1 MKIIINLK
9 CLKLI
14 RSCDSIRPL
23 ALLALAL
30 TLSACNGKA
39 PIQPENTSSAPAAP
53 PISVEQ
59 MVERNRATEKATS
72 SLIKSRARIQ
82 ESGSETREIR
92 MTVYRKWEADGS
104 QKMLVEFN
112 TPEEKDRAGL
122 ISISPQGE
130 VEGTRYAQ
138 SNDSFVTSKDPAGED
153 GLFGMSL
160 QELADG
166 QPEKYD
172 FKFVKEETVGTTPA
186 YRLDGKLKPGA
197 ASKFPRMV
205 VLMSKDNFTTLAIEF
220 YDAQDTIARKITM
233 DKVEQIQGHWAR
245 MKWTVD
251 NIARKKN
258 IVFETESAKYDQNLN
273 ESIFTRDN
281 LKKLASR

>member
-1 MKIIINLK
+1 MIII
-9 CLKLI
+9 
-14 RSCDSIRPL
+14 
-23 ALLALAL
+23 ALFAM

-53 PISVEQ
+53 PIPAEQ
-59 MVERNRATEKATS
+59 MVERNRATEKATT
-72 SLIKSRARIQ
+72 SLIKSRALIK
-82 ESGSETREIR
+82 ETGGENREIR

-122 ISISPQGE
+122 IAINPQGD

-138 SNDSFVTSKDPAGED
+138 STNSFVTSKDAAGED

-172 FKFVKEETVGTTPA
+172 FKFVKEEMVGTTPA
-186 YRLDGKLKPGA
+186 YRLEGKLKPGA
-197 ASKFPRMV
+197 ESKFPRMV
-205 VLMSKDNFTTLAIEF
+205 VLLSKDNFTTLAMEF
-220 YDAQDTIARKITM
+220 YDPQDAVARKVTM
-233 DKVEQIQGHWAR
+233 DKVEQVGGHWTR

-258 IVFETESAKYDQNLN
+258 IVFETESAKYDQSLN
-273 ESIFTRDN
+273 DSIFTREN

>member
-1 MKIIINLK
+1 
-9 CLKLI
+9 
-14 RSCDSIRPL
+14 
-23 ALLALAL
+23 
-30 TLSACNGKA
+30 
-39 PIQPENTSSAPAAP
+39 
-53 PISVEQ
+53 
-59 MVERNRATEKATS
+59 MVARNRATEKATS
-72 SLIKSRARIQ
+72 SLIKSRAHIR
-82 ESGSETREIR
+82 ETGGETKDIR

-122 ISISPQGE
+122 ISINPQGE

-138 SNDSFVTSKDPAGED
+138 STNNFVTSKDAAGED

-186 YRLDGKLKPGA
+186 YRLEGKLKQGA
-197 ASKFPRMV
+197 DSKFPRMV
-205 VLMSKDNFTTLAIEF
+205 VLMSKDNFTTLAMEF
-220 YDAQDTIARKITM
+220 YDAQDAVARKITM
-233 DKVEQIQGHWAR
+233 DKVEQIEGHWTR

-258 IVFETESAKYDQNLN
+258 IVFETESAKYDQSLN
-273 ESIFTRDN
+273 DSIFTREN